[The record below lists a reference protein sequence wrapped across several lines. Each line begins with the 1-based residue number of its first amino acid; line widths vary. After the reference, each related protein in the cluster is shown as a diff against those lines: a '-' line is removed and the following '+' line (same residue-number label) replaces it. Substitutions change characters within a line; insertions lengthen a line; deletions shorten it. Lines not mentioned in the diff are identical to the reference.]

1 MYELLGCLIEICDR
15 ACPEPK
21 NTTYDRVARYSDQIP
36 VVIAQPIMVREDDN
50 VNKKY
55 R

>member
-1 MYELLGCLIEICDR
+1 MYELLACLIEICDG

-21 NTTYDRVARYSDQIP
+21 NTEYDRVVRPSDQIP
-36 VVIAQPIMVREDDN
+36 VVIAQPVMVREDDN
-50 VNKKY
+50 VYKKN